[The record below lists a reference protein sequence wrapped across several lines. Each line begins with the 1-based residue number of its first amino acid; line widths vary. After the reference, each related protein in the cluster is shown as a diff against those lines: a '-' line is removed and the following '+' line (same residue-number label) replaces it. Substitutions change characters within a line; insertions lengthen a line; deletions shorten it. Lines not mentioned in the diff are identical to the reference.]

1 MSYINQK
8 TMKRDQEIDRKID
21 NELKKR
27 DLTEKYGA
35 SFSNI
40 NDDLSSEIENIW
52 MNNIEEFEKQYEKAK
67 LTTVWEYIGK
77 PEYRKIT
84 EINES
89 EISPRLNEL
98 FDLLDKNNISL
109 DTICDVEEKELY
121 RFITD
126 ELFEHEMDDM
136 RIPGMTSCFIYEEF
150 HPNAKNEI
158 ERAIDYFFRMTMAK
172 MKNIGG
178 EGYDLLYIDEQNFC
192 DIDGNAID
200 KEKVIK
206 SINTFLD
213 SFDSLSIVTYD
224 VKSLAI
230 NKEEEDACVDF
241 HICYR
246 GVFDG
251 TAQYVEYKGDG
262 SFKLHPSEYG
272 GWSIYQ
278 IDMPGL
284 KISN

>member
-1 MSYINQK
+1 
-8 TMKRDQEIDRKID
+8 MKRNQEIDIKID
-21 NELKKR
+21 NELKKK

-35 SFSNI
+35 SFSKV
-40 NDDLSSEIENIW
+40 NDDLSPEIENIW
-52 MNNIEEFEKQYEKAK
+52 LNNIEEFEKQYENTKR
-67 LTTVWEYIGK
+67 TTVWEYIGK

-89 EISPRLNEL
+89 EISHRLNEL
-98 FDLLDKNNISL
+98 FNLLDKNNISL
-109 DTICDVEEKELY
+109 DTICEVEEKELY

-150 HPNAKNEI
+150 HPNVQNEI

-192 DIDGNAID
+192 DIDRNAID

-206 SINTFLD
+206 SINAFLD
-213 SFDSLSIVTYD
+213 SFDSFSIVTYD
-224 VKSLAI
+224 VKSLTV
-230 NKEEEDACVDF
+230 NNEEEDACVDF

-246 GVFDG
+246 GIFDG
-251 TAQYVEYKGDG
+251 TAQYIEFKGEG
-262 SFKLHPSEYG
+262 SFRLHPSEYG

>member
-40 NDDLSSEIENIW
+40 NDDLSPEIENIW
-52 MNNIEEFEKQYEKAK
+52 LNNIEEFEKQYEKAK

-192 DIDGNAID
+192 DIEGNAID

-230 NKEEEDACVDF
+230 NKEEEDAYVDF

-251 TAQYVEYKGDG
+251 TAQYVEFKGDG

>member
-1 MSYINQK
+1 
-8 TMKRDQEIDRKID
+8 MK
-21 NELKKR
+21 
-27 DLTEKYGA
+27 
-35 SFSNI
+35 F
-40 NDDLSSEIENIW
+40 
-52 MNNIEEFEKQYEKAK
+52 
-67 LTTVWEYIGK
+67 
-77 PEYRKIT
+77 
-84 EINES
+84 
-89 EISPRLNEL
+89 PRLNEL

-192 DIDGNAID
+192 DIDGNTID

>member
-1 MSYINQK
+1 
-8 TMKRDQEIDRKID
+8 MKRDQEIDRKID

-35 SFSNI
+35 SFSTV
-40 NDDLSSEIENIW
+40 NDDLSPEIENIW
-52 MNNIEEFEKQYEKAK
+52 LNNIEEFEKQYEKAK

-126 ELFEHEMDDM
+126 ELFEQEMDDM
-136 RIPGMTSCFIYEEF
+136 RMPGMTSCFIYEEF

-192 DIDGNAID
+192 DIDGNTID

-224 VKSLAI
+224 VKSLDI
-230 NKEEEDACVDF
+230 NKEEEDARVDF

-251 TAQYVEYKGDG
+251 TAQCVEFKGDG

>member
-1 MSYINQK
+1 
-8 TMKRDQEIDRKID
+8 MKRDQEIDRKID

-27 DLTEKYGA
+27 DLTKKYGA

-40 NDDLSSEIENIW
+40 NDDLSPEIENIW
-52 MNNIEEFEKQYEKAK
+52 LNNIEEFEKQYEKAK

-192 DIDGNAID
+192 DIDGNTID

>member
-27 DLTEKYGA
+27 DLTEKSGA

-40 NDDLSSEIENIW
+40 NDDLSPEIENIW
-52 MNNIEEFEKQYEKAK
+52 LNNIEEFEKQYEKAK

-192 DIDGNAID
+192 DIDGNTID

>member
-1 MSYINQK
+1 
-8 TMKRDQEIDRKID
+8 MKRDQEIDRKID

-40 NDDLSSEIENIW
+40 NDDLSPEIENIW
-52 MNNIEEFEKQYEKAK
+52 LNHIEEFEKQYEKAK

-150 HPNAKNEI
+150 HPNAQNEI
-158 ERAIDYFFRMTMAK
+158 ERAIDYFFRMTMGK

-200 KEKVIK
+200 KEKVMK

-213 SFDSLSIVTYD
+213 SFDSFSIVNYD
-224 VKSLAI
+224 VKSLTI
-230 NKEEEDACVDF
+230 NEEEEDACVDF
-241 HICYR
+241 HIYYR
-246 GVFDG
+246 CVFDG
-251 TAQYVEYKGDG
+251 TAQYVQFKGDG
-262 SFKLHPSEYG
+262 SFRLHPSEYG

-284 KISN
+284 RI

>member
-1 MSYINQK
+1 
-8 TMKRDQEIDRKID
+8 MKRDQEIDRKID

-40 NDDLSSEIENIW
+40 NDDLSPEIENIW
-52 MNNIEEFEKQYEKAK
+52 LNNIEEFEKQYEKAK

-158 ERAIDYFFRMTMAK
+158 ERAIDYFFRVTMAK

-192 DIDGNAID
+192 DIDGNTID

>member
-1 MSYINQK
+1 
-8 TMKRDQEIDRKID
+8 MKRDQEIDRKID

-40 NDDLSSEIENIW
+40 NDDLSPEIENIW
-52 MNNIEEFEKQYEKAK
+52 LNNIEEFEKQYEKAK

-89 EISPRLNEL
+89 EISTRLNEL

-109 DTICDVEEKELY
+109 DTICEVEEKELY
-121 RFITD
+121 RFITE
-126 ELFEHEMDDM
+126 ELFEHEMDDI

-150 HPNAKNEI
+150 HPNAQNEI

-251 TAQYVEYKGDG
+251 TTQYLEIKGNG
-262 SFKLHPSEYG
+262 SFRLHPSEYG

>member
-1 MSYINQK
+1 
-8 TMKRDQEIDRKID
+8 MKRDQEIDRKID

-40 NDDLSSEIENIW
+40 NDDLSPEIENIW
-52 MNNIEEFEKQYEKAK
+52 LNNIEEFEKQYEKAK

-192 DIDGNAID
+192 DIDGNTID

>member
-1 MSYINQK
+1 
-8 TMKRDQEIDRKID
+8 MKRDQEIDRKID

-40 NDDLSSEIENIW
+40 NDDLSPEIENIW
-52 MNNIEEFEKQYEKAK
+52 LNNIEEFEKQYEKAK

-158 ERAIDYFFRMTMAK
+158 ERAIDYFFRMTMGK

-192 DIDGNAID
+192 DIDGNTID